1 MYTSNNKTG
10 KNIFS
15 LSFDDTILLFKD
27 IYENNYKSIFQN
39 QTLNWFQESHKKY
52 GVVISCYVYYEND
65 DFNLSRFQSKY
76 KKQFEENSDWLR
88 FGFHTLNSKTDYR
101 KGEIKNDYI
110 KTVNQL
116 ERIVGDKS
124 IDNVIRLQMFQG
136 SKNNIKEL
144 VQYSNQP
151 IKGLLTAD
159 DNRQSYYLSKNNNSF
174 IYFHD
179 ELYDSSMN
187 LFFFSTDFRTEYV
200 NNINKKLK
208 ELDKKCWNNQRDD
221 LVVFSHEWALNI
233 ENKEKIEKVC
243 KHAFNKNYRF
253 VFFEDELK

>member
-1 MYTSNNKTG
+1 MYTSNKKTG

-65 DFNLSRFQSKY
+65 DFNLSRFPSKY
-76 KKQFEENSDWLR
+76 KKQFEKNSDWLR
-88 FGFHTLNSKTDYR
+88 FGFHILNSKTDYR
-101 KGEIKNDYI
+101 KGEIKNNYI

-174 IYFHD
+174 IYCHD

-208 ELDKKCWNNQRDD
+208 ELDKKCLNNQRDD

-243 KHAFNKNYRF
+243 KYVFNKNYRF

>member
-1 MYTSNNKTG
+1 MYTSNKKTG

-65 DFNLSRFQSKY
+65 DFNLSRFPSKY

-174 IYFHD
+174 IYCHD

-187 LFFFSTDFRTEYV
+187 LFF
-200 NNINKKLK
+200 
-208 ELDKKCWNNQRDD
+208 
-221 LVVFSHEWALNI
+221 
-233 ENKEKIEKVC
+233 
-243 KHAFNKNYRF
+243 
-253 VFFEDELK
+253 